1 MVFLKLFRKHNCTR
15 FCDPFLGELRML
27 MNRGDKLDELLV
39 NFGMVA
45 NVHATAIVSRD
56 GFVIASVMDN
66 SFLGNGGDSFNEE
79 LIAGMAAEMTVL
91 GERTT
96 EELLKSNP
104 QRIIID
110 SEVGTIVLVT
120 AGKEAVIISVIDRE
134 NLGITLLHLQ
144 KLARETENILL
155 IQN

>member
-1 MVFLKLFRKHNCTR
+1 MLLNK
-15 FCDPFLGELRML
+15 GE
-27 MNRGDKLDELLV
+27 KLDELLI
-39 NFGMVA
+39 NFGMVT

-56 GFVIASVMDN
+56 GFVIASIMDN
-66 SFLGNGGDSFNEE
+66 SFLGNGGNSFNEE
-79 LIAGMAAEMTVL
+79 LIAGMAAEITML

-96 EELLKSNP
+96 EELLKANP

-110 SEVGTIVLVT
+110 SELGTIILVT

-144 KLARETENILL
+144 KLAHQTEKILH
-155 IQN
+155 IRNQ

>member
-1 MVFLKLFRKHNCTR
+1 MVLNK
-15 FCDPFLGELRML
+15 
-27 MNRGDKLDELLV
+27 GDKLDEVLV
-39 NFGMVA
+39 HFGMLT
-45 NVHATAIVSRD
+45 NVRATAIVSRD
-56 GFVIASVMDN
+56 GFVIASIMEN
-66 SFLGNGGDSFNEE
+66 LLGNGGRTFNEE

-96 EELLKSNP
+96 EELLRSNP

-110 SEVGTIVLVT
+110 SELGTIILVT

-144 KLARETENILL
+144 KLAQQTENILKVKS
-155 IQN
+155 

>member
-1 MVFLKLFRKHNCTR
+1 MLRTK
-15 FCDPFLGELRML
+15 GE
-27 MNRGDKLDELLV
+27 KLDELLI
-39 NFGMVA
+39 NFGMVT
-45 NVHATAIVSRD
+45 NVYTTAIVSRD
-56 GFVIASVMDN
+56 GFVIASVIDN
-66 SFLGNGGDSFNEE
+66 SFQGNGGTYFNEE
-79 LIAGMAAEMTVL
+79 LIAGMAAEMTML

-96 EELLKSNP
+96 EELLKANP

-144 KLARETENILL
+144 KLARETEQILS